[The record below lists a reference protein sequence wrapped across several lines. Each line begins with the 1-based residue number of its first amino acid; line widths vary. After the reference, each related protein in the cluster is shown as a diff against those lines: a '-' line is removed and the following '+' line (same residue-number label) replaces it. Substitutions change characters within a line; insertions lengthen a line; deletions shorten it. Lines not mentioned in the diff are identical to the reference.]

1 MEQVICDLCNTKI
14 TNKKDLSKHQ
24 KTKKCQEMNQLVI
37 FKNNLFT
44 NQIKE
49 YKIEIEKLIENNN
62 LLKKEIED
70 KDKQIKLLQEKSEEY
85 RKIVEK
91 AATKSTFNNNN
102 NYTHNNYL
110 NYISSEPLKFKEIK
124 EQAKKYINSVSVM
137 YDDEDFHDHI
147 VDNILKD
154 KNGKDKVLCT
164 DINRKNFTYKDENS
178 GKMIYDPELERLRE
192 ELKKGTDIKQI
203 RSQLLEKLVAE
214 YEENGGVGI
223 DPFKQFSDM
232 IKKLNFGNPFIDHVA
247 KKTYVKRC
255 SNNDSSMCSS
265 IENKCK
271 DEGVN
276 SRILDDNIDE
286 SLDIS
291 SREKYVFEEE
301 DEYQKLLAEFGD
313 SVNL

>member
-1 MEQVICDLCNTKI
+1 MEQVICDLCNTRI

-37 FKNNLFT
+37 LKNNIYT
-44 NQIKE
+44 NQITE
-49 YKIEIEKLIENNN
+49 YKLEISRLLENNII
-62 LLKKEIED
+62 LKKEIED

-91 AATKSTFNNNN
+91 AATKTTIKNNNN
-102 NYTHNNYL
+102 NYTNNYL

-137 YDDEDFHDHI
+137 YDVEDFHDHI

-154 KNGKDKVLCT
+154 KSGKDKVLCT
-164 DINRKNFTYKDENS
+164 DINRKNFTYKDEVS

-192 ELKKGTDIKQI
+192 QLKKGTDIRQI
-203 RSQLLEKLVAE
+203 RGELLEKLVSE
-214 YEENGGVGI
+214 YEQNGGVGV
-223 DPFKQFSDM
+223 DPFKQFSE
-232 IKKLNFGNPFIDHVA
+232 IIQKLNFGNPFVDHVA

-255 SNNDSSMCSS
+255 SNNDSPVCSS
-265 IENKCK
+265 IENKYK
-271 DEGVN
+271 DE
-276 SRILDDNIDE
+276 NIDE

>member
-1 MEQVICDLCNTKI
+1 MEIKCDLCHLVVKRRTDLARHKKSDNCKKINNILNTIIVENDKY
-14 TNKKDLSKHQ
+14 KKELEFLKL
-24 KTKKCQEMNQLVI
+24 EL
-37 FKNNLFT
+37 
-44 NQIKE
+44 
-49 YKIEIEKLIENNN
+49 EIS
-62 LLKKEIED
+62 KKEIED

-255 SNNDSSMCSS
+255 STEGSQVCGSSLEDNNNNLKL

-271 DEGVN
+271 NNINEYNIESKETSLFEDE
-276 SRILDDNIDE
+276 E
-286 SLDIS
+286 
-291 SREKYVFEEE
+291 
-301 DEYQKLLAEFGD
+301 EYQKLLAEFGQE
-313 SVNL
+313 

>member
-1 MEQVICDLCNTKI
+1 MNYNCELCDINFTTKRRLNTHTDTDKHKI
-14 TNKKDLSKHQ
+14 VCKLFDNWRLKH
-24 KTKKCQEMNQLVI
+24 
-37 FKNNLFT
+37 KN
-44 NQIKE
+44 
-49 YKIEIEKLIENNN
+49 EIEEMENKYNEIKLE
-62 LLKKEIED
+62 LEITKQESLD

-91 AATKSTFNNNN
+91 AATKTTIKNNNN
-102 NYTHNNYL
+102 NYTNNYL

-124 EQAKKYINSVSVM
+124 EQAKKYINSVSIM

-154 KNGKDKVLCT
+154 KSGKDKVLCT
-164 DINRKNFTYKDENS
+164 DINRKNFTYKDEVS

-192 ELKKGTDIKQI
+192 QLKKGTDIRQI
-203 RSQLLEKLVAE
+203 RGELLEKIVSE
-214 YEENGGVGI
+214 YEQNGGVGI
-223 DPFKQFSDM
+223 DPFKQFSE
-232 IKKLNFGNPFIDHVA
+232 IIQKLNFGNPFVDHVA

-255 SNNDSSMCSS
+255 ASNDSSICSS
-265 IENKCK
+265 IENKYK
-271 DEGVN
+271 DE
-276 SRILDDNIDE
+276 NIDE

>member
-37 FKNNLFT
+37 LKNNLFT
-44 NQIKE
+44 NQITE
-49 YKIEIEKLIENNN
+49 YKIEIDKLLENNN
-62 LLKKEIED
+62 ILKKEIEG

-102 NYTHNNYL
+102 NYTHNNNL

-124 EQAKKYINSVSVM
+124 EQANKYINCVSVM
-137 YDDEDFHDHI
+137 YDDDEFHDHI

-192 ELKKGTDIKQI
+192 ELKRGTNIKQI
-203 RSQLLEKLVAE
+203 RSQILEKLVAE
-214 YEENGGVGI
+214 YEENGNVGI

-232 IKKLNFGNPFIDHVA
+232 IKKLNFGNPFVDHVA

-255 SNNDSSMCSS
+255 SNDSSQIVSLES
-265 IENKCK
+265 KNIDLELIENECK
-271 DEGVN
+271 DN
-276 SRILDDNIDE
+276 NINK
-286 SLDIS
+286 SINIS
-291 SREKYVFEEE
+291 SRQISLFDDEE
-301 DEYQKLLAEFGD
+301 EYQKLLAEFGEE
-313 SVNL
+313 